1 MVNVGYIFVYVLVE
15 KEITLKLHSK
25 QGSGQSLLTNKP
37 RQSASKIEI
46 RSTGGLEKTAKSIS
60 RKGPDLYQEKH
71 LFASL

>member
-1 MVNVGYIFVYVLVE
+1 MLVE
-15 KEITLKLHSK
+15 KEITLKLNSK

-46 RSTGGLEKTAKSIS
+46 RSTGGLEITAKSIS
-60 RKGPDLYQEKH
+60 REGPDLASRKSAH